1 MTPGNEFKHKAEI
14 PKRFTRSFK
23 PLSEEMKQR
32 AMEKI
37 QELAMGHITGKPL
50 RKIQKSQENQNR
62 EIQANLRRKTMRDI
76 PLRHQTKRNSLHIK
90 GKALPKQFTW
100 APPGLRQ

>member
-1 MTPGNEFKHKAEI
+1 MTPSNEFKHKAEI

-32 AMEKI
+32 VMKKI

-50 RKIQKSQENQNR
+50 VGKYKNHKRIKIGKYRLIHGEKPCVIYLYDIKPR
-62 EIQANLRRKTMRDI
+62 ETAYI
-76 PLRHQTKRNSLHIK
+76 
-90 GKALPKQFTW
+90 
-100 APPGLRQ
+100 